1 MRISD
6 VLHAKGFAV
15 VTVEPKTTISALL
28 AQLAEHNVG
37 AAVVLDGDRIAGI
50 VSERDIVRQLHT
62 RGHAMLELAVEEIMT
77 RAVRTCAPE
86 DSLDSVSMTMTEL
99 RARHLPVLV
108 DGRLAGIVSIGDV
121 VKTHI
126 AELEH
131 DREQL
136 TAYISQG

>member
-15 VTVEPKTTISALL
+15 VTVEPKTTITALL

-86 DSLDSVSMTMTEL
+86 DTLDSVSMTMTEL

>member
-15 VTVEPKTTISALL
+15 VTVAPKTTITALL

-86 DSLDSVSMTMTEL
+86 DTLDSVSLTMTEL